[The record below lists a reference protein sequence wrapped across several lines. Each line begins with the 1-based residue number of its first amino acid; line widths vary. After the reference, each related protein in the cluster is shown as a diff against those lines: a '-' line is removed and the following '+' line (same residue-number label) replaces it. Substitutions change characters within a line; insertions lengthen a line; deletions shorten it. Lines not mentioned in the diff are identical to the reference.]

1 MPTVIGIYT
10 RTFLGKR
17 EFKLRVGEIGGCGMK
32 VKKLIEKLK
41 PYEDFDLDVIVH
53 LEVIEEEL
61 QMNNKQ

>member
-1 MPTVIGIYT
+1 
-10 RTFLGKR
+10 
-17 EFKLRVGEIGGCGMK
+17 MK